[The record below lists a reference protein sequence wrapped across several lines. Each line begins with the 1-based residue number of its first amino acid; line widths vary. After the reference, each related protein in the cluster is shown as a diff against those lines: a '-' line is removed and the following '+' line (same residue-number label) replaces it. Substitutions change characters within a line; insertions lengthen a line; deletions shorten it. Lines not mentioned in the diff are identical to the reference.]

1 MQRLWLLAAVALLWA
16 CANDFEKQSEVR
28 KLRVLAVAAEPAEL
42 IVQPDA
48 GALPA
53 TTLTALAVEPNGA
66 QVATGFSLCDVQGQL
81 LAPDVA
87 CPGDAGLPLPDAG
100 PQSAR
105 LDLNDPRVQA
115 IVSQLTPGQDAGTGD
130 AGTGDAGSPGS
141 LAAGVALVVGLE
153 ATASANP
160 VTPSSSPVLDGGPQ
174 SLRGF
179 TSVPLRLAAADR
191 PINHNP
197 QLVDLQANGVSIA
210 ADGTTR
216 IRASAIATLLPVPAS
231 DAKEPTP
238 AGPERLTYSFFATD
252 GSLSALRSTD
262 TTSTGEPGTI
272 SVDWTAPSH
281 PGSVRFWV
289 VVRDD
294 RGGAGWLIRDLQ
306 IAP

>member
-1 MQRLWLLAAVALLWA
+1 MQRLCLLAATALLA
-16 CANDFEKQSEVR
+16 GCANDFEPQSQVR

-66 QVATGFSLCDVQGQL
+66 QVGIGFSLCTVQGQL
-81 LAPDVA
+81 PAPDVA

-100 PQSAR
+100 PLAAR
-105 LDLNDPRVQA
+105 LDLNDPRVRA
-115 IVSQLTPGQDAGTGD
+115 IAAQLAQGQDAGTSDG
-130 AGTGDAGSPGS
+130 GS
-141 LAAGVALVVGLE
+141 LGPPAGVALLLGLE

-160 VTPSSSPVLDGGPQ
+160 VPPGGSVVLDGGPQ

-179 TSVPLRLAAADR
+179 TSVPLRLAAPDR

-197 QLVDLQANGVSIA
+197 QLVDLLANGVAIA
-210 ADGTTR
+210 ADGNTR
-216 IRASAIATLLPVPAS
+216 IAASAVLTLLPVPAS
-231 DAKEPTP
+231 DAKELTP
-238 AGPERLTYSFFATD
+238 IGPERLIYAFYTTD

-262 TTSTGEPGTI
+262 TTSTGQPGTI
-272 SVDWTAPSH
+272 SVEWTAP
-281 PGSVRFWV
+281 PVAGTVRFWV

-294 RGGAGWLIRDLQ
+294 RGGAGWLIRDVQ
-306 IAP
+306 VTR

>member
-1 MQRLWLLAAVALLWA
+1 MHRLCFLAAAALLAG
-16 CANDFEKQSEVR
+16 CANDFEPQSQVR

-66 QVATGFSLCDVQGQL
+66 QVAIGFSLCTAQGQL
-81 LAPDVA
+81 PAPDLA

-100 PQSAR
+100 PLSAR

-115 IVSQLTPGQDAGTGD
+115 IAAQFAGGQDAGTSDG
-130 AGTGDAGSPGS
+130 GSSGLPP
-141 LAAGVALVVGLE
+141 AGVALLVGLE

-160 VTPSSSPVLDGGPQ
+160 VPPGGSPVLDGGPQ
-174 SLRGF
+174 NLRGF
-179 TSVPLRLAAADR
+179 TSVPLRLAAPDL

-197 QLVDLQANGVSIA
+197 QLVGLQANGVTIA

-216 IRASAIATLLPVPAS
+216 LAANAIATLLPVPAS
-231 DAKEPTP
+231 DAKEPTK
-238 AGPERLTYSFFATD
+238 AGPERLIYSFFTTD

-262 TTSTGEPGTI
+262 TTSTGQPGTI
-272 SVDWTAPSH
+272 SVEWTAPPI
-281 PGSVRFWV
+281 PGPVRFWV

-294 RGGAGWLIRDLQ
+294 RGGAGWLIRDVQ
-306 IAP
+306 VTR